1 MATPKY
7 DIDLRGKSVLVTGGS
22 MGLGLEAA
30 RVCLSYGADVLLCA
44 RGVAALQQAGAEL
57 SAAHPQRRI
66 ATQAGDIGNEAD
78 VERIFEAMRSQ
89 LGACDA
95 LIHAAAVLG
104 PIGTIGEVDAS
115 AWLDA
120 LRINLFGTFLVARA
134 AARSMQAGGRIV
146 LFSGGGAASA
156 FPNYTAYACSKA
168 AVVRFTETIAQ
179 ELGPGI
185 EVNAVAPG
193 FVATRMHQETL
204 AAGARAGE
212 EFFEKTRAMIDADGG
227 VSPTVAA
234 EACAFLISDAAKG
247 ITGKLVAAVHD
258 KYREWPLHLA
268 ELRGGDLFTL
278 RRIVP
283 RDRGLDWQ

>member
-1 MATPKY
+1 
-7 DIDLRGKSVLVTGGS
+7 

-44 RGVAALQQAGAEL
+44 RGAATLQQAGAEL
-57 SAAHPQRRI
+57 SSAHPERRI
-66 ATQAGDIGNEAD
+66 ATQAGDVGNEAD
-78 VERIFEAMRSQ
+78 VARIFEAMTAQ
-89 LGACDA
+89 LGGCDA

-104 PIGTIGEVDAS
+104 PIGNIREIDDAT
-115 AWLDA
+115 AWSDA
-120 LRINLFGTFLVARA
+120 LRINLFGTFLVARG
-134 AARSMQAGGRIV
+134 AARSMKSGGRIV

-179 ELGPGI
+179 ELAPDI
-185 EVNAVAPG
+185 EVNALAPG
-193 FVATRMHQETL
+193 FVATRMHQQTL

-212 EFFEKTRAMIDADGG
+212 EFFEKTRAMIDEAAG

-234 EACAFLISDAAKG
+234 EACAFLVSDAARG
-247 ITGKLVAAVHD
+247 ISGKLVAAVHD
-258 KYREWPLHLA
+258 NYREWPLHLA
-268 ELRGGDLFTL
+268 ELRDGDLFTL